1 MNDFLKIENA
11 CVHFPGR
18 RGAPEN
24 KAVDGVS
31 LTLARGE
38 ILGLVGESGCGKS
51 TLSRAIMQL
60 QPLTS
65 GRIVLE
71 GQDLS
76 LLGASS
82 LRAARLNFQMVF
94 QDPYASLNP
103 RLTIFS
109 TLAEAI
115 AARAGRLEK
124 ATAFSLVSQLLE
136 RVGLDAS
143 AALKYPHEFSGGQR
157 QRIAIA
163 RALGPEPRLLIA
175 DEPVSALDVSIQS
188 QIINLLQKLS
198 RELQLTMLFV
208 SHDLSVVRYLADRVA
223 VMHRGKIVELGETES
238 LMSAPQD
245 PYTRTLL
252 AAAPALRMKRP
263 DPAAGNP

>member
-1 MNDFLKIENA
+1 MRAPGTFLVIEEA
-11 CVHFPGR
+11 AVHFPGR
-18 RGAPEN
+18 AGAGTVR
-24 KAVDGVS
+24 AVDGVS
-31 LTLARGE
+31 LALGKGE
-38 ILGLVGESGCGKS
+38 IVGLVGESGCGKS

-60 QPLTS
+60 QPLSS
-65 GRIVLE
+65 GRILLE

-76 LLGASS
+76 QLKGAP

-115 AARAGRLEK
+115 QARVGGLDGAACREAVG
-124 ATAFSLVSQLLE
+124 QLLE
-136 RVGLDAS
+136 RVGLDAG

-163 RALGPEPRLLIA
+163 RALGPQPRLLVA

-198 RELQLTMLFV
+198 RELELTMLFV
-208 SHDLSVVRYLADRVA
+208 SHDLSVVRYLADRTA
-223 VMHRGKIVELGETES
+223 VMQGGKIVEVGETEA
-238 LMSAPQD
+238 LMAGPEHGYSQS
-245 PYTRTLL
+245 LL
-252 AAAPALRMKRP
+252 AAAPALRMRR
-263 DPAAGNP
+263 

>member
-1 MNDFLKIENA
+1 MSGFLNIENA
-11 CVHFPGR
+11 VVTFTGR
-18 RGAPEN
+18 RGTPDN
-24 KAVDGVS
+24 TAVNDVS
-31 LTLARGE
+31 LTIPKGE

-60 QPLTS
+60 QPLTR

-76 LLGASS
+76 LLSATQ

-109 TLAEAI
+109 TLAESI
-115 AARAGRLEK
+115 QARAGKLEQ
-124 ATAFSLVSQLLE
+124 AACWSLVGNLLE
-136 RVGLDAS
+136 RVGLDPA

-163 RALGPEPRLLIA
+163 RALGPQPRLLIA

-188 QIINLLQKLS
+188 QIINLLLNL
-198 RELQLTMLFV
+198 RRDLQLTMLFV

-223 VMHRGKIVELGETES
+223 VMEKGKIVELGETET
-238 LMSAPQD
+238 LMSAPQHE
-245 PYTRTLL
+245 YSRTLL
-252 AAAPALRMKRP
+252 AAAPALRMRK
-263 DPAAGNP
+263 AAEG